1 MKKEI
6 WKNILGYEGYYQI
19 NNIGN
24 IKSLLRKKEMHHGG
38 IRVYGNIVL
47 SNKIASQGYYQC
59 MLCKNGIKKYL
70 MVARLVALAF
80 LPIPKKE
87 RKYINHING
96 VKTDNRVENLEWC
109 TQSENQLHAI
119 KMGLQKN
126 AKGEQRGAVCKL
138 KNSEVIII
146 KKKTLIIL
154 MIVFLFH

>member
-1 MKKEI
+1 
-6 WKNILGYEGYYQI
+6 
-19 NNIGN
+19 
-24 IKSLLRKKEMHHGG
+24 
-38 IRVYGNIVL
+38 
-47 SNKIASQGYYQC
+47 
-59 MLCKNGIKKYL
+59 

-146 KKKTLIIL
+146 KKKIKQGVMLKDIAKSFGVNPVTISNIKTKTTWAH
-154 MIVFLFH
+154 IEG